1 MKIDS
6 FQTTLRDGTPVLIR
20 PVGPDDKH
28 ALQTGLEHMSSRSRY
43 FRFFGPVSKLSE
55 ERLDYFTSADQID
68 HIAVGAVDL
77 SKEDPEPVGIA
88 RCVRLKDQPDT
99 AEIAVAIVDD
109 HHGRGLG
116 TILLAAVAHAA
127 AAHHIRAFVA
137 TVLTANRA
145 MLDLF
150 KELDDSRHSEG
161 GGVLG
166 IRFAIHTDPENYPDT
181 PVGRSFRQVYRLIDK
196 EISDRSGTQ

>member
-1 MKIDS
+1 MNTES

-28 ALQTGLEHMSSRSRY
+28 ALETGLEHLSSRSRY
-43 FRFFGPVSKLSE
+43 FRFFGPVSALSE
-55 ERLDYFTSADQID
+55 ERLDYFTSADQVD
-68 HIAVGAVDL
+68 HIAIGAIDL
-77 SKEDPEPVGIA
+77 SHGNAEPVGIA
-88 RCVRLKDQPDT
+88 RCVRLKEDPET

-127 AAHHIRAFVA
+127 AAHQITTFVA
-137 TVLTANRA
+137 TVLRDNRA

-150 KELDDSRHSEG
+150 RELDDSRRSEG
-161 GGVLG
+161 PGVLA
-166 IRFAIHTDPENYPDT
+166 IRFDIHADPDNYPDT
-181 PVGRSFRQVYRLIDK
+181 PVGRSFRQVYRQIDE
-196 EISDRSGTQ
+196 EISGGGGQV